1 MTSHPRK
8 QKNAIHILPQI
19 SRNESNQTIKFGKS
33 IKHGKKF
40 SWNLVE
46 KLFPDSFLK
55 NRNWAYLWINSMTFY
70 L

>member
-40 SWNLVE
+40 S
-46 KLFPDSFLK
+46 
-55 NRNWAYLWINSMTFY
+55 
-70 L
+70 